1 MSGRTTYIPPV
12 APSRRLYGYESEL
25 STLVDALSGQRH
37 LGALIIGAAGVGK
50 TALVNTALSRL
61 DPDLSVTRL
70 RGSENARARN
80 LGIFEI
86 LLSREGIDT
95 DLPPGRAL
103 SVIGDLFE
111 RRAAG
116 GRCLVVVDNADL
128 VDDHSLAVLAQLT
141 DARRITLVIAAESA
155 RPPVDLIAGVA
166 QCIEQENYPQAAEL
180 YTMAMTYG
188 FYDTLRVSDQTAHQ
202 ALMVVRMNAFTKAQ
216 QSELVELQ
224 DAIAARLEAP
234 ELCEQLQAIGKPQYH
249 PDYMIE
255 HGMEAFSAMPEE
267 KGGLVA
273 DFDAQAAW
281 QHALQT
287 VPKCV
292 AETAAG

>member
-1 MSGRTTYIPPV
+1 MKIKL
-12 APSRRLYGYESEL
+12 AIL
-25 STLVDALSGQRH
+25 A
-37 LGALIIGAAGVGK
+37 
-50 TALVNTALSRL
+50 ALV
-61 DPDLSVTRL
+61 V
-70 RGSENARARN
+70 
-80 LGIFEI
+80 
-86 LLSREGIDT
+86 
-95 DLPPGRAL
+95 
-103 SVIGDLFE
+103 
-111 RRAAG
+111 AA
-116 GRCLVVVDNADL
+116 VW
-128 VDDHSLAVLAQLT
+128 AVLANEPKEQEQSAILNLESERNLESPQPLACVPLSEVT
-141 DARRITLVIAAESA
+141 AEHN
-155 RPPVDLIAGVA
+155 PVDLIAGVA

-180 YTMAMTYG
+180 YTLAMTYG

-216 QSELVELQ
+216 QSELVKLQ